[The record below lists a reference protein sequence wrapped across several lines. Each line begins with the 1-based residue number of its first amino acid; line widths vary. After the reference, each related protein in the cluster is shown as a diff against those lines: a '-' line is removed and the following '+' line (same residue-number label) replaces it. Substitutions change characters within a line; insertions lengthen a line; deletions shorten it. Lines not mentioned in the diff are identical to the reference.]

1 MSYKYRYG
9 YVRTCTHMD
18 LYNLMCNSR
27 VKCTVYR
34 LTTGT
39 GTYPL
44 GHTLS
49 QGQIVPTTIGSPLV
63 LLVSQVFPLREETW
77 FLFA

>member
-18 LYNLMCNSR
+18 LYNLMCNSH

-49 QGQIVPTTIGSPLV
+49 GTDCPHHHRKSPCASCQSSFPTP
-63 LLVSQVFPLREETW
+63 
-77 FLFA
+77 